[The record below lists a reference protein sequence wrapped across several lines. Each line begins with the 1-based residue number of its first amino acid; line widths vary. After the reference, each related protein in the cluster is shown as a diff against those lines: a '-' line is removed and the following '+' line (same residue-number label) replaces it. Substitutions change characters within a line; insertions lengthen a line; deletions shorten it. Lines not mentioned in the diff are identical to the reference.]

1 MQIKYTPHFLRKL
14 EDIFSESDYTL
25 RYEKGHFKSGYCLL
39 NDTRIAIVNK
49 YYTLE
54 GKINSLIDIL
64 RLIDVDPEQLSD
76 KNRKFLID
84 LLQMQITS

>member
-84 LLQMQITS
+84 LLQMQITA

>member
-1 MQIKYTPHFLRKL
+1 
-14 EDIFSESDYTL
+14 L
-25 RYEKGHFKSGYCLL
+25 RYEKGHFKSGYCFL
-39 NDTRIAIVNK
+39 NENRIAIINK

-64 RLIDVDPEQLSD
+64 RLVDIDLELLSD

>member
-1 MQIKYTPHFLRKL
+1 MQIKYTPNFLRKL
-14 EDIFSESDYTL
+14 EEIFSESDYTL

>member
-1 MQIKYTPHFLRKL
+1 MRKL

>member
-64 RLIDVDPEQLSD
+64 RLIDVDLEQLSD

-84 LLQMQITS
+84 LLQMQVTS

>member
-64 RLIDVDPEQLSD
+64 RLIDIDPEQLND

>member
-39 NDTRIAIVNK
+39 NDTHIAIVNK

>member
-49 YYTLE
+49 YYSLE
-54 GKINSLIDIL
+54 GKINSLIDML
-64 RLIDVDPEQLSD
+64 RLIDIDPEQLSD
-76 KNRKFLID
+76 KNRKFLIE

>member
-39 NDTRIAIVNK
+39 NENRIAIINK

-64 RLIDVDPEQLSD
+64 RLIDIDLERLSD